1 MYLVTTYS
9 FPPHTMSGAYE
20 SGHVAVMK
28 TLVDAGADI
37 EEADR
42 QGSTPLHKAA
52 FGKHA
57 KAVRALIELGA
68 NVNSRDVDGG
78 TPLFR

>member
-9 FPPHTMSGAYE
+9 FPPHTMPGAYE

-37 EEADR
+37 EEADSR
-42 QGSTPLHKAA
+42 GSTPLHKAA